1 MQQSITTKYDSFLP
15 GSHTMLR
22 MKAKVGQKGQAVIPK
37 PIRDELGIKP
47 GDEVVYWMEG
57 DEVHVGRAGD
67 ADDITRALESLP
79 RFSLPPDLDV
89 DEEVDRA
96 MDEGW

>member
-1 MQQSITTKYDSFLP
+1 
-15 GSHTMLR
+15 MLR

-37 PIRDELGIKP
+37 PIRDELGIGP

-57 DEVHVGRAGD
+57 DQVHVGRVGD
-67 ADDITRALESLP
+67 DDDIARALAALP
-79 RFSLPPDLDV
+79 KFSLPPGFDV